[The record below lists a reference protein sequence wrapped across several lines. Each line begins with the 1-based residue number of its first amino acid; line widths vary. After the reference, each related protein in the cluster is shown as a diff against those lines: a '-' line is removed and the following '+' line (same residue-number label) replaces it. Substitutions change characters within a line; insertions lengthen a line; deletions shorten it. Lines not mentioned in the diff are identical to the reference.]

1 MKFWGIEKNFLAIE
15 SEYSDFERSTVAIQS
30 LPYEHTSSYHVGS
43 ARGPGAIIS
52 ASRFVELY
60 DEELDWEIYRD
71 IGICTLAPYS
81 FRGKK
86 DSDAMQFISKKTLE
100 LLKKNKFVVSLGAEH
115 TITYGIVRAFQQ
127 HLFPNFSILQIDAH
141 SDLRASYQDN
151 PWSHAS
157 VMARCREL
165 DLPITQV
172 GIRAQCIEESL
183 VCKNDPDIHA
193 FYAHQIDDENK
204 WVKKVLK
211 TLQPW
216 VYVTIDADGFD
227 PSVIPSVGTP
237 EPNGLSW
244 KHVLRLLK
252 KVAKEKQIIGF
263 DVVEVLPRQSDT
275 LSEYT
280 LAKLV
285 YRLLGYIYSH
295 KIERHIQKEVSEDSE

>member
-1 MKFWGIEKNFLAIE
+1 MKVLGLEKNFLAIE
-15 SEYSDFERSTVAIQS
+15 PEYSNFERSMVVIQS

-43 ARGPGAIIS
+43 ARGPEAIIN

-60 DEELDWEIYRD
+60 DEELNWETYRD
-71 IGICTLAPYS
+71 VGICTLAPYN

-86 DSDAMQFISKKTLE
+86 DAEAMQFITKKTTD
-100 LLKKNKFVVSLGAEH
+100 LLKQNKFVVSLGAEH
-115 TITYGIVRAFQQ
+115 TVTYGAVRAFQQ

-165 DLPITQV
+165 GLPITQV
-172 GIRAQCIEESL
+172 GIRAQCVEESL
-183 VCKNDPDIHA
+183 VCQNDPDVHT
-193 FYAHQIDDENK
+193 FYAHQLDDEHK
-204 WVKKVLK
+204 WVKKAVK

-244 KHVLRLLK
+244 KQVLRLLK
-252 KVAKEKQIIGF
+252 KVSKERQIIGF
-263 DVVEVLPRQSDT
+263 DIVEVLPRESDT
-275 LSEYT
+275 ISEYT
-280 LAKLV
+280 LAKLT
-285 YRLLGYIYSH
+285 YRLLGYVYSS
-295 KIERHIQKEVSEDSE
+295 KIEHHTAEAATEESV